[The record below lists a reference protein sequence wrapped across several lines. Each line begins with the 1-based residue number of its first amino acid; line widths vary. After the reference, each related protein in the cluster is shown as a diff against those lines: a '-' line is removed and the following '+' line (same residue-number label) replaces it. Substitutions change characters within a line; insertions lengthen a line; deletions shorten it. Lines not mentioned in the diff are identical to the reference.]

1 MFASSVDLNK
11 FLATLDVRYEKKVA
25 KAGGTVAKKRR
36 VVGHPSDTSIPPGAP
51 RWMINQGMQVF
62 RLTGIRIAKPL
73 SDHHQSRASSI

>member
-62 RLTGIRIAKPL
+62 RLQYSASQIRTFIGESGTP
-73 SDHHQSRASSI
+73 